1 MWNERENTL
10 ESLLY
15 TTFRPFIYQYNGCP
29 PDTFPLRYCLPLTIK
44 IMGYVLRKQKQ
55 GHRLIMAYGPH
66 KGKLSLSYALGHL
79 RGHRDVQIDM
89 EELFTAWPYEVHLDP
104 VIEPPDN
111 G

>member
-1 MWNERENTL
+1 MREKNTL

-15 TTFRPFIYQYNGCP
+15 TTFRPFIYQYNGCS
-29 PDTFPLRYCLPLTIK
+29 PDTLPLRFCLPLTSE
-44 IMGYVLRKQKQ
+44 MLFYVHGKQKQ
-55 GHRLIMAYGPH
+55 GHGPRMAYDPH

-79 RGHRDVQIDM
+79 RGHRDGQIDM

-104 VIEPPDN
+104 VIEQTDN